1 MKNITNTTVKALVGL
16 FTCAMLS
23 AQQPLIE
30 TTGLY
35 GGTTLEVRV
44 SGDYPGEQAIV
55 LAGTPIVATHSAI
68 LGLQLVQPIRIF
80 RGQLNSRGIYQFSVN
95 LPPVAWPGSRFA
107 MQAFVKNPTGKFQSS
122 KVVGLLG
129 ESSNTTTWQD
139 RTSALPMSAAV
150 SAAASVS
157 PVDIDLDGDLDLV
170 IADAGSMMSAGGILV
185 YQNDGSGN
193 FTDITASS
201 FAGVSTEAAFI
212 VSFCDYDLDGDQ
224 DFVAGGGIDS
234 MTAFPYPT
242 RLYSNDGTGVFSFEQ
257 EFVSTLNSA
266 NNFAWGDIDGDGY
279 AELLM
284 SEGGTLTSS
293 GGVQSMALFNNN
305 GGIFTLNT
313 TFESETFNNTVE
325 ETTSVEFG
333 DVDRDGDNDIY
344 MSRTDSV
351 DGALNILL
359 INDGTGNFVDESL
372 TRLPQMN
379 NGIGDKSSD
388 AQFVDVNNDGF
399 LDLIVANSHLSVSPD
414 DSGDMLLNY
423 GALNPGVFY
432 DSPTLFPD
440 VLHEHLGIRLGIET
454 GDVDLD
460 GDQDVI
466 IHPHEFFGN
475 GAFPF
480 VGRPVLFLN
489 QGGAQGGA
497 IGEFAEDPNFWV
509 LGPFT
514 TFISYYGKLFDADGD
529 LDLDYYVPNYGGIV
543 DPTNTAD
550 HFLINNL

>member
-1 MKNITNTTVKALVGL
+1 
-16 FTCAMLS
+16 
-23 AQQPLIE
+23 
-30 TTGLY
+30 
-35 GGTTLEVRV
+35 
-44 SGDYPGEQAIV
+44 
-55 LAGTPIVATHSAI
+55 
-68 LGLQLVQPIRIF
+68 
-80 RGQLNSRGIYQFSVN
+80 
-95 LPPVAWPGSRFA
+95 
-107 MQAFVKNPTGKFQSS
+107 
-122 KVVGLLG
+122 
-129 ESSNTTTWQD
+129 
-139 RTSALPMSAAV
+139 
-150 SAAASVS
+150 
-157 PVDIDLDGDLDLV
+157 
-170 IADAGSMMSAGGILV
+170 
-185 YQNDGSGN
+185 
-193 FTDITASS
+193 
-201 FAGVSTEAAFI
+201 
-212 VSFCDYDLDGDQ
+212 
-224 DFVAGGGIDS
+224 
-234 MTAFPYPT
+234 
-242 RLYSNDGTGVFSFEQ
+242 
-257 EFVSTLNSA
+257 
-266 NNFAWGDIDGDGY
+266 
-279 AELLM
+279 M

-313 TFESETFNNTVE
+313 AFESETFNNTVE

-432 DSPTLFPD
+432 DSPTMFPD

>member
-1 MKNITNTTVKALVGL
+1 
-16 FTCAMLS
+16 
-23 AQQPLIE
+23 
-30 TTGLY
+30 
-35 GGTTLEVRV
+35 
-44 SGDYPGEQAIV
+44 
-55 LAGTPIVATHSAI
+55 
-68 LGLQLVQPIRIF
+68 
-80 RGQLNSRGIYQFSVN
+80 
-95 LPPVAWPGSRFA
+95 
-107 MQAFVKNPTGKFQSS
+107 
-122 KVVGLLG
+122 

-466 IHPHEFFGN
+466 MHPHEFFGN